1 MPKIAR
7 KDDQNTT
14 GGKLMETGCAKTVFA
29 DFLQVALHNCP
40 ITAHAPW
47 GKKPHPP
54 HKEAAAKVNEPSPT
68 VYAEFKQVV
77 RVTSTNT
84 CGHTVK
90 DNDSTVYVP

>member
-14 GGKLMETGCAKTVFA
+14 GGKLLEGGCAQTVFA
-29 DFLQVALHNCP
+29 DFKLVALHNCP
-40 ITAHAPW
+40 ISPHEPW
-47 GKKPHPP
+47 NKSAHPP
-54 HKEAAAKVNEPSPT
+54 HKDAKVNEPSPT

-77 RVTSTNT
+77 RVTSKNT
-84 CGHTVK
+84 CGHSVK